1 MLAELT
7 AGLFSA
13 LLTTAPPDF
22 TAIQSLMLPTAPVE
36 VFLLLIL
43 FIAILACL
51 VPAVKLALPRDKLLN
66 SGLLLFLF
74 SVKLPRQSLK
84 V

>member
-1 MLAELT
+1 MLTELT

-13 LLTTAPPDF
+13 LFTTAPPDL
-22 TAIQSLMLPTAPVE
+22 TAILALMLPTAPIE

-51 VPAVKLALPRDKLLN
+51 VPTVKLTLPLDKLLN

-74 SVKLPRQSLK
+74 SVKFPCQSLK